1 MLSSTS
7 DVSKKNSS
15 SIQPQEHHNN
25 GFSSHVW
32 KSKGNDECSR
42 LRQNKR
48 DNYWTEAVLTLT
60 LLENVSVK
68 KGEMEMPHKKF
79 HASDP
84 RYTNNP
90 HCFGEMAIIKSIKTQ
105 R

>member
-1 MLSSTS
+1 
-7 DVSKKNSS
+7 
-15 SIQPQEHHNN
+15 
-25 GFSSHVW
+25 
-32 KSKGNDECSR
+32 
-42 LRQNKR
+42 
-48 DNYWTEAVLTLT
+48 VLTLT